1 MEPRILTILFPVMEK
16 ILNDTYGITVYQEQV
31 MLLSQ
36 ELGGFTKGEADSLRK
51 AMGKKKRSIMDE
63 MKLKFQEGCSKKGY
77 DESIVNKIWSDW
89 EAFAQY
95 AFNKSH
101 STCYALVA
109 FQTGYLKANYPA
121 EYMAAVLSRNI
132 SDIKKITTFM
142 DETRRMGMEV
152 LGA

>member
-1 MEPRILTILFPVMEK
+1 
-16 ILNDTYGITVYQEQV
+16 
-31 MLLSQ
+31 
-36 ELGGFTKGEADSLRK
+36 
-51 AMGKKKRSIMDE
+51 MGKKKKSMMDE
-63 MKLKFQEGCSKKGY
+63 MKLKFLEGCKKNGY
-77 DESIVNKIWSDW
+77 DEKIVNKIWSDW

-152 LGA
+152 LGPDVNESNVKFTVNKDGNIRFGLGAIKGVGESAVLQLIEEREKEWSLQGYL